1 MSQHYLADR
10 QPEARPDVNRA
21 GKPGAVSVSPS
32 GVRLMNP
39 TTIESAICVPE
50 EFMKNAIAGPREVV
64 GHVVHGRH
72 QSTVSENSA
81 SHIQTSK
88 QPVEDKMEPM
98 NFMG

>member
-1 MSQHYLADR
+1 
-10 QPEARPDVNRA
+10 
-21 GKPGAVSVSPS
+21 
-32 GVRLMNP
+32 
-39 TTIESAICVPE
+39 
-50 EFMKNAIAGPREVV
+50 MKNAIAGPREVV

-98 NFMG
+98 NFMGRVVTMVGLRVLIFYLTYVKHKPSSRMIVLVIIVFSSFLSLKTVLLEIYFMN

>member
-1 MSQHYLADR
+1 
-10 QPEARPDVNRA
+10 
-21 GKPGAVSVSPS
+21 
-32 GVRLMNP
+32 
-39 TTIESAICVPE
+39 
-50 EFMKNAIAGPREVV
+50 MKNAIAGPREVV

-98 NFMG
+98 NFMGESCNYGWVTRPEILFNIIYIMRTLIVMAQ

>member
-1 MSQHYLADR
+1 MIAI
-10 QPEARPDVNRA
+10 
-21 GKPGAVSVSPS
+21 K
-32 GVRLMNP
+32 NP

>member
-1 MSQHYLADR
+1 
-10 QPEARPDVNRA
+10 
-21 GKPGAVSVSPS
+21 
-32 GVRLMNP
+32 
-39 TTIESAICVPE
+39 
-50 EFMKNAIAGPREVV
+50 MKNAIAGPREVV

-88 QPVEDKMEPM
+88 QPVEDKMVPM